1 MFSWKR
7 KKERQNK
14 NMDGKT
20 EAAPQLEPFAVQI
33 ERIRR
38 KRLLAAQSPG
48 ADEVFGASS
57 HRYRLNEPLTHAELD
72 TLEQEWGVTLPEDFA
87 AFVTAVG
94 NGGPGS
100 YGGAGPYYG
109 IYAVDEMDPD
119 PVRLRQPAKLK
130 PDRSWDAGEPADPSV
145 WNEDLDDDAYDEA
158 LSDLM
163 RGTLTIGTMGCSS
176 EMLLI
181 VSGEHRGRVVYLDTE
196 YLKPFFVYEKN
207 FLDWYERWLDEVIAG
222 FKVHWFATTPGGG
235 EAELLTLAQTSEYAA
250 QRGEALKSLLRFP
263 KLGNPAIAFAKQ
275 AVDGDPSDQVRY
287 WALTLLAAH
296 APDSADP
303 ILLEDLGSEQADKR
317 KAAVQLIHWY
327 RKQAARAFAET
338 LQATVSEETDEETF
352 RFATYILESADIEP
366 LPLLLPAFRSPAA
379 EIRKSAI
386 WQAGKSRRK
395 ADYVEDFVGILLHD
409 PEVSVRLTAIQA
421 LEGVTDPRLLPAY
434 EHMLERYPTDE
445 HYIRGNVR
453 HRLIEYRFHTH
464 QKIERGVPADLTR
477 VRGMLRDLMEA
488 HR

>member
-1 MFSWKR
+1 
-7 KKERQNK
+7 
-14 NMDGKT
+14 MDGKT

-48 ADEVFGASS
+48 ADDVFGASS
-57 HRYRLNEPLTHAELD
+57 HCYRLNEPLTHAELD

-109 IYAVDEMDPD
+109 IYAVGRMDPD
-119 PVRLRQPAKLK
+119 LVRLRQPAKLK
-130 PDRSWDAGEPADPSV
+130 PDRTWAAGETADPPV
-145 WNEDLDDDAYDEA
+145 WDEDLDDDAYDEA
-158 LSDLM
+158 LADLM

-222 FKVHWFATTPGGG
+222 FKIHWFAATPGGG
-235 EAELLTLAQTSEYAA
+235 ETDLLTLAQTSAHEVE
-250 QRGEALKSLLRFP
+250 RGEALKALLRFP
-263 KLGNPAIAFAKQ
+263 KLSDPAIAFAKQ
-275 AVDGDPSDQVRY
+275 AVDDPSDQVRY
-287 WALTLLAAH
+287 WALALLAAH

-303 ILLEDLGSEQADKR
+303 ILLEDLESGQADKR
-317 KAAVQLIHWY
+317 KAAVQLIHGY
-327 RKQAARAFAET
+327 RKQAARTFAET
-338 LQATVSEETDEETF
+338 LQAAVPEETDEETF
-352 RFATYILESADIEP
+352 RFATYILESAGIEP

-386 WQAGKSRRK
+386 WQAGKSVRK
-395 ADYVEDFVGILLHD
+395 ADYVEAFIDILLRD
-409 PEVSVRLTAIQA
+409 PETHVQLTAIQA
-421 LEGVTDPRLLPAY
+421 LDGVKDKRLLPVY
-434 EHMLERYPTDE
+434 EQVLEQHPTNE
-445 HYIRGNVR
+445 HYIRSNVR
-453 HRLIEYRFHTH
+453 HRLTQYGFNTH
-464 QKIERGVPADLTR
+464 PKIERGVPADLTR
-477 VRGMLRDLMEA
+477 VRDMLRDIMEE
-488 HR
+488 HG